1 MIDRTK
7 KYWTGDSPE
16 DIGQYLRLYAE
27 DPGLEVKPVVCH
39 GCGGDAF
46 EVRCDA
52 NEGVIQVKCAACGA
66 KRVLLDGEEYWEN
79 ARPRLRRCRVCK
91 ESKTFQVRAGFL
103 RRENGDV
110 RWVYIGER
118 CTACGTLGSFLDWK
132 VNYGPTDQMEKN
144 L

>member
-27 DPGLEVKPVVCH
+27 EPGLEVKPVVCH

-52 NEGVIQVKCAACGA
+52 NEGVIQV
-66 KRVLLDGEEYWEN
+66 
-79 ARPRLRRCRVCK
+79 
-91 ESKTFQVRAGFL
+91 
-103 RRENGDV
+103 
-110 RWVYIGER
+110 
-118 CTACGTLGSFLDWK
+118 
-132 VNYGPTDQMEKN
+132 
-144 L
+144 

>member
-1 MIDRTK
+1 MIDKGKR
-7 KYWTGDSPE
+7 YWTGDSPE
-16 DIGQYLRLYAE
+16 DIGEYLRLYAGE
-27 DPGLEVKPVVCH
+27 EGLEVKPVVCR

-46 EVRCDA
+46 EVRADTT
-52 NEGVIQVKCAACGA
+52 ESVFRVKCAACGA
-66 KRVLLDGEEYWEN
+66 KKVLLDGEDYWED

-103 RRENGDV
+103 RREDGDV

-132 VNYGPTDQMEKN
+132 VDYGPTGEMEKN

>member
-27 DPGLEVKPVVCH
+27 EPGLEVKPVVCH

-66 KRVLLDGEEYWEN
+66 KRVLLDGEEYWED
-79 ARPRLRRCRVCK
+79 ARPRLQKCRVCK
-91 ESKTFQVRAGFL
+91 TGKTFNLRAGFL

>member
-27 DPGLEVKPVVCH
+27 EPGLEVKP
-39 GCGGDAF
+39 
-46 EVRCDA
+46 
-52 NEGVIQVKCAACGA
+52 EGCAACGA

-103 RRENGDV
+103 RREDGDV